1 MRSHK
6 ASLIPL
12 FAAFLLANIGI
23 QTNAFASKPA
33 QEKMDL
39 LVSTQWLAE
48 HLGDP
53 DLVVL
58 DTTVL
63 VQQGEDG
70 KFSSATARSD
80 YEAGHIPTAAYADL
94 LGDLSD
100 RNSPMEFVMPSPE
113 QFRIAIGKLGIGNDS
128 RVVLYSAN
136 YPAWASRLWWML
148 RWAGFDRVAL
158 LDGGLNAWVAE
169 GRELSVKPAT
179 YPEKE
184 FTLSLRQNVIAD
196 QNEVLSAID
205 NDEVSIID
213 AMNDAHYNGQFAMYD
228 RPGHITSASS
238 MPSTN
243 MVDESGYFRS
253 IDELEMMHDSDR
265 SERAITY
272 CGGGVAASTV
282 AFTMYRL
289 GYSDVAVYM
298 GSLQEWTKNP
308 ENPMTVP

>member
-1 MRSHK
+1 MRLQRV
-6 ASLIPL
+6 SLIPL
-12 FAAFLLANIGI
+12 LAVLLLG
-23 QTNAFASKPA
+23 NAFIQINTYAGNPP

-48 HLGDP
+48 HLDDP

-63 VQQGEDG
+63 VQQDENG
-70 KFSSATARSD
+70 KFTSASARKD
-80 YEAGHIPTAAYADL
+80 YDAGHIPTAAYADL

-100 RNSPMEFVMPSPE
+100 KSNPMEFVMPSPE
-113 QFRIAIGKLGIGNDS
+113 QFRIAMGKLGVGNDS

-136 YPAWASRLWWML
+136 YPAWAARLWWML
-148 RWAGFDRVAL
+148 RWAGFDQVAL
-158 LDGGLNAWVAE
+158 LDGGLKAWVSE
-169 GRELSVKPAT
+169 DRPLSVDPAT

-196 QNEVLSAID
+196 QAEVLASIN
-205 NDEVSIID
+205 NDEILIID

-228 RPGHITSASS
+228 RPGHITSATS

-243 MVDESGYFRS
+243 LVDESGYFRS
-253 IDELEMMHDSDR
+253 FDELEMMHDSDR
-265 SERAITY
+265 DARAITY